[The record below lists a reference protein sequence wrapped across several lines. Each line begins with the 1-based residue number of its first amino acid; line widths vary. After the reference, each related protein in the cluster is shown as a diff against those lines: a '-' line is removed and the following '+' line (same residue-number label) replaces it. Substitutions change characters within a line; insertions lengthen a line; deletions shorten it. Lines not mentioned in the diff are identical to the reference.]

1 MRKVHLVVC
10 DLFLPA
16 DIAAGVCADL
26 RLPALE
32 KMLARGA
39 SAGAAPST
47 GSGRAGD
54 VGASLENYLCE
65 LFGVPC
71 QPNGYGKYATPDNE
85 ARHARFPDGTTSH
98 STRLPK
104 DGNQVAGYH
113 PNLPPLAGEG
123 ANETLREFHV
133 NAPIAPVSAAFD
145 GLGEGCWLRA
155 DPVHLRLQ
163 RDQLVLLP
171 DVEVGAGEA
180 AQLCVALN
188 EYFVGQ
194 GMEFFTPHPQRWYVR
209 VDRLPDIETVSLMQ
223 AAGCNVRGL
232 LPKGAEAAS
241 WHRIFNEIQMLLF
254 AHPVN
259 EAREARGELPVN
271 SLWLWGGGCDT
282 LLAKPADCGSSRQ
295 AALPA
300 LEGSAS
306 PCQGGG
312 MNLPPRKTYDC
323 VSSDEVLVEM
333 FAAAA
338 GIPFAGWAGQWRE
351 SLQGRVS
358 DPPLRSHMGIGCSS
372 EGRQLLVWT
381 GLHSALRRG
390 DLDAWRAALQEFET
404 GYAQPLWQALRIGE
418 ISQLQVDI
426 LGGNRVRHLL
436 LTRADAWAF
445 WRRAKPLAQY
455 SMV

>member
-1 MRKVHLVVC
+1 MRKVHLVIC

-16 DIAAGVCADL
+16 DFAAGICADL

-39 SAGAAPST
+39 STGSARTDVTGSAPSSFAT
-47 GSGRAGD
+47 SGGSGRAGG
-54 VGASLENYLCE
+54 VGDSLENHLCE

-85 ARHARFPDGTTSH
+85 ARHARFP
-98 STRLPK
+98 
-104 DGNQVAGYH
+104 H

-171 DVEVGAGEA
+171 NVEVSAGEA
-180 AQLCVALN
+180 GQLCAALN
-188 EYFVGQ
+188 EYFAGQ
-194 GMEFFTPHPQRWYVR
+194 GMEFCAPHPQRWYVR
-209 VDRLPDIETVSLMQ
+209 VDRLPNIETVPLSQ
-223 AAGCNVRGL
+223 AAGRNVHGL
-232 LPKGAEAAS
+232 LPKGKEAAR
-241 WHRIFNEIQMLLF
+241 WHRVFNEIQMLLF

-271 SLWLWGGGCDT
+271 SLWLWGGGGVNVLPQKTDEN
-282 LLAKPADCGSSRQ
+282 LLSGHP
-295 AALPA
+295 
-300 LEGSAS
+300 
-306 PCQGGG
+306 
-312 MNLPPRKTYDC
+312 YDRI
-323 VSSDEVLVEM
+323 SSDDVLVEM

-338 GIPFAGWAGQWRE
+338 SVPFSSWPEQWRDE
-351 SLQGRVS
+351 EN
-358 DPPLRSHMGIGCSS
+358 C
-372 EGRQLLVWT
+372 GRQLLVWT
-381 GLHSALRRG
+381 GLRSALQRG
-390 DLDAWRAALQEFET
+390 DLDAWCVALQGFET
-404 GYAQPLWQALRIGE
+404 GYARPLWQALRTGK

-426 LGGNRVRHLL
+426 LGGDRARRLL
-436 LTRADAWAF
+436 LNRTDAWAF